1 MKAAIYVTRGL
12 YHADRKLPI
21 SGHAQAALKT
31 AELLVGRGHQVTL
44 ITTHAAPSYRIPL
57 DPTAASRVQVRT
69 VKQGTKEW
77 PNRSIDLL
85 GSLRSFGELGALLR
99 PSDFDL
105 VHFFGVNRTAY
116 LLGLLK
122 MTGVKVPSLMTMVNY
137 RRPRNFFY
145 RSIES
150 FTFPR
155 IDCFVALTEYTKERL
170 LETVIGHVYLTRP
183 GILGAFSHAHGD
195 PIRMRPN
202 ATDLVLFWRDA
213 EFSNGVDVCMNAF
226 ERLSGE
232 FPSADFVF
240 AVRPAHRFEE
250 QLRRLSKLYRNIH
263 LLVFPY
269 ARGIT
274 MPKLLNSASCVV
286 LPFRSLSCNPQ
297 LACLE
302 TILSGSYLI
311 TTPIQSNSELVDDAR
326 SVCFV
331 EPSSVEAVYLAV
343 KYVLEHKEE
352 ARELAGQARSQ
363 AASKWNWPG
372 YEESLMHVYRQFVA
386 AV

>member
-12 YHADRKLPI
+12 YHADRELPI

-31 AELLVGRGHQVTL
+31 AEILLRRGHQVTL
-44 ITTHAAPSYRIPL
+44 VTTHAAPSYRIPL
-57 DPTAASRVQVRT
+57 DPTVASRLEVRT
-69 VKQGTKEW
+69 VKQGTREW

-85 GSLRSFGELGALLR
+85 GAVRSFGKLEALLR
-99 PSDFDL
+99 PSNFDL

-137 RRPRNFFY
+137 RRPSNFFY

-150 FTFPR
+150 LTFAR
-155 IDCFVALTEYTKERL
+155 IDCFVALTEYTKEKL
-170 LETVIGHVYLTRP
+170 LETGIGGVYLTRP
-183 GILGAFSHAHGD
+183 GVLGDSSHDHDD
-195 PIRMRPN
+195 PVRIRAN

-226 ERLSGE
+226 ERLSRE
-232 FPSADFVF
+232 FASADFVF
-240 AVRPAHRFEE
+240 AVRPAHQFEE
-250 QLRRLSKLYRNIH
+250 QLRRLSSLYRNIH
-263 LLVFPY
+263 LLIFPY
-269 ARGIT
+269 AHGIT
-274 MPKLLNSASCVV
+274 IAKLLNSASCVV

-302 TILSGSYLI
+302 TILSGSFLI

-331 EPSSVEAVYLAV
+331 KPSSVEAVYLAV
-343 KYVLEHKEE
+343 KYVLEHKEQ
-352 ARELAGQARSQ
+352 AIELAGQAQSE
-363 AASKWNWPG
+363 AANKWNWRL
-372 YEESLMHVYRQFVA
+372 YEERLIDVYRQFVT